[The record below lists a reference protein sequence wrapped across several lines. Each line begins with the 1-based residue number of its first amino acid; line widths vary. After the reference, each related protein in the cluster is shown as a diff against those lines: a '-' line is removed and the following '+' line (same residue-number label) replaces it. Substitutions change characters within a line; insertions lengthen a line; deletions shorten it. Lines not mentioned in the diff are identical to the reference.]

1 VKRLSKI
8 NNLTGVLIVAGLA
21 IASCAKISAPVGGP
35 KDTAPPV
42 IVESVPE
49 NGSKLF
55 SANSFT
61 VTFDEYVTLD
71 KITEKF
77 MVSPPLKT
85 KPEILLKGKSLIVK
99 WDEKLADST
108 TYTFYFQDAIR
119 DNNEGNIFNN
129 YSYFFS
135 TGNIIDSLS
144 LTGNVFN
151 ADNLE
156 SSQDVLVVMYSNL
169 SDTAP
174 AKVIPSYIAKPDF
187 SGGFTL
193 NNVKPGDYRLYVLND
208 LNGNKLYDG
217 GDEKFAFYDT
227 VINITSDKFYGVK
240 LDSVQREIKSESS
253 ERDAA
258 AALKNNIKPEIFTF
272 GKFKMFL
279 FGEEK
284 KLQYL
289 TSSERSSAG
298 SLMFTLALPADTS
311 RFDFSLLG
319 APDSS
324 WFMEQNNS
332 GDTFRIW
339 ITDPEV
345 YRTEIL
351 KALIKYPYT
360 DSTKTLVYKSDTAT
374 VRFRTVASS
383 PRGGREKKQAL
394 KLEKNL
400 KSDIKPGTGIWFKGA
415 TPLNNPD
422 TSKMIFIQE
431 IDTISTRIKPVFERD
446 GKDSRKVFLKTP
458 LVKGATYSLVC
469 KKAAFTDIYGLESD
483 STGNKFRIAGE
494 DEYGE
499 IIAALSGYNGRVIV
513 QLLDDKETVLSQ
525 KVITAPG
532 KVDFKLLE
540 KGKYRL
546 RAIYDLDN
554 NGKFTTGD
562 FYKKRQPEPVSYYYE
577 VQDVKVN
584 WVHELDDWNLG
595 KKNEKS
601 LGLRSKPESKTNS
614 R

>member
-1 VKRLSKI
+1 MKRISKI
-8 NNLTGVLIVAGLA
+8 TNLTGVLIVAGLA
-21 IASCAKISAPVGGP
+21 IASCAKISAPSGGP

-42 IVESVPE
+42 IAESVPE

-55 SANSFT
+55 SSNSFT

-85 KPEILLKGKSLIVK
+85 KPEILLKGKSLVVK

-119 DNNEGNIFNN
+119 DNNENNIFNN

-156 SSQDVLVVMYSNL
+156 ASQDVLVVMYSNL

-187 SGGFTL
+187 SGGFIL
-193 NNVKPGDYRLYVLND
+193 RNVKPGDYRLYALND

-217 GDEKFAFYDT
+217 ADEKFAFYDT
-227 VINITSDKFYGVK
+227 IISITSDKFYGVT
-240 LDSVQREIKSESS
+240 LDSIQRETKNEGA
-253 ERDAA
+253 ERSTSAT
-258 AALKNNIKPEIFTF
+258 LKNKAKPEIFTF
-272 GKFKMFL
+272 GRFKMLL
-279 FGEEK
+279 FAEEK

-298 SLMFTLALPADTS
+298 SLMFTLALPADTTQ
-311 RFDFSLLG
+311 FDFSLLG
-319 APDSS
+319 APESS
-324 WFMEQNNS
+324 WFMEQNDNR
-332 GDTFRIW
+332 DTFRIW

-374 VRFRTVASS
+374 VRFRTVASN
-383 PRGGREKKQAL
+383 PRGGRERKQTL

-400 KSDIKPGTGIWFKGA
+400 RSDIKPGSVIWFKGT

-431 IDTISTRIKPVFERD
+431 IDTISTRIKPVFVKDE
-446 GKDSRKVFLKTP
+446 KDSRTVLLKTP
-458 LVKGATYSLVC
+458 LVKGATYSLIC

-483 STGNKFRIAGE
+483 STGNKFRIAAD

-499 IIAALSGYNGRVIV
+499 IIASLSGYNGKVII
-513 QLLDDKETVLSQ
+513 QLLDDKEAVLSQ

-540 KGKYRL
+540 KGRYRL
-546 RAIYDLDN
+546 RAIYDTDD

-562 FYKKRQPEPVSYYYE
+562 FYKKRQPEQVSYYYE

-584 WVHELDDWNLG
+584 WVHELDDWDLG
-595 KKNEKS
+595 KTDGKS
-601 LGLRSKPESKTNS
+601 LILRNKPESKTSS